1 MTTTMMKMMK
11 MTMKMMTVVVMMMV
25 LALALLAAA
34 KDDPP
39 MPEAGQTDA
48 DFYAGVGE
56 DPLAEENADSKEC
69 KKALAEWKKRNATPE
84 KFAENVKKDSAAP
97 ELERVEGMQAFLTCS
112 GWDEECQSA
121 VSSIVGATCFYEI
134 EAISQ
139 WFVSSGVLKNK
150 PVNATG
156 TSILFFFFFFLFLR
170 LTFFFASSLAHMS
183 GIEEALGPCCDG
195 KLSDACCVSLSS
207 MIAQYGRVGWRA
219 GCLCEKQAV
228 ERMFGD
234 DSEEF
239 VKQIAEVVKKLG
251 CDQMEGSAKQRSD
264 EGWPDDL
271 SVWPQC

>member
-1 MTTTMMKMMK
+1 MTTTMK

-48 DFYAGVGE
+48 DFYTGVGE

-150 PVNATG
+150 PVNAT
-156 TSILFFFFFFLFLR
+156 
-170 LTFFFASSLAHMS
+170 AHMS